1 MGINE
6 RELKNAKEMEESTR
20 KINLNNNFDEQK
32 ALTKNIKDSIVT
44 VGVIG
49 NDLGVI
55 FNCNR

>member
-1 MGINE
+1 
-6 RELKNAKEMEESTR
+6 MEESTR
-20 KINLNNNFDEQK
+20 KINVNNNFDEQK

-44 VGVIG
+44 VGAIG